1 MTKYLILFA
10 ALALGAPSWL
20 LAKYQM
26 TQASAEFCVGLRF
39 VLAFVVLEIFRKVT
53 GKTQRKLTPFE
64 WGLIFL
70 QGLFLHSINLWL
82 CYYSSFYMVSGLI
95 AVTVSTMIIPNMIF
109 GQIFLKV
116 PIRLQTLT
124 GAFIGILG
132 VCILFGQELLSASG
146 DRLVLLGFVLAFVST
161 FFSVIGTQISGI
173 VLKRGI
179 SVSFCTSRALLI
191 GGLISI
197 IAATLKDG
205 MPTIPIAP
213 EFWFSIVYLA
223 VASSSVAYALYNYM
237 IKHYGPGVASYL
249 WIAMPAVCMTLS
261 AVYEDYLWTPAS
273 TIGILAITLGGF
285 FTGSENPIS
294 DSLRRLMRR
303 MFPLKV

>member
-1 MTKYLILFA
+1 MIKYLILFA

-39 VLAFVVLEIFRKVT
+39 VLAFVFLEIFRRVT
-53 GKTQRKLTPFE
+53 GKSQRKLTTSE

-95 AVTVSTMIIPNMIF
+95 AVTVSTMILPNMIF

-124 GAFIGILG
+124 GALMGILG
-132 VCILFGQELLSASG
+132 VCILFGQELLSTSG
-146 DRLVLLGFVLAFVST
+146 NRLVLFGFILAFIST
-161 FFSVIGTQISGI
+161 FFSVIGTQISAI

-191 GGLISI
+191 GGLISL
-197 IAATLKDG
+197 AATTLKDG
-205 MPTIPIAP
+205 VPTLPTAP
-213 EFWFSIVYLA
+213 EFWLSIVYLA
-223 VASSSVAYALYNYM
+223 IASSSIAYALYNYM

-249 WIAMPAVCMTLS
+249 WIAMPATCMALS

-273 TIGILAITLGGF
+273 TIGILAITLGGI

-294 DSLRRLMRR
+294 YRFRRLMQRI
-303 MFPLKV
+303 FLSKV